1 MDPSSA
7 SAGQSPFAAVRILR
21 TAAVALALGRDPL
34 SPASSPTA
42 TPIDPVTP
50 IRLLLRPNRVAFVWR
65 LAWSV
70 AFDL

>member
-7 SAGQSPFAAVRILR
+7 SAGQSPYVAVGILCA
-21 TAAVALALGRDPL
+21 AAVALVLVRDPL
-34 SPASSPTA
+34 SPASSPTV
-42 TPIDPVTP
+42 TPMDPVTP

-65 LAWSV
+65 FGLGV